1 VKEIMTPKERVKKA
15 ISFSFPDRPP
25 ISHAVLPAAQIAYGE
40 ELEEILQSVDEDF
53 GWSELPDLQPKDFP
67 PQYKT
72 GRNVDAFGTV
82 WYGGKLGIC
91 GIPKEVPLEDL
102 ELYKHYQWPDFS
114 VGPPSHR
121 LYSWHVDRSNK
132 KYYARGGWI
141 VYFEQAQ
148 QLHGFNQLMMDLALG
163 VKQNEAFLQ
172 DLLEFNLRYIDKWLE
187 VGYDGLHFA
196 DDWGTQRS
204 LMVSPDLWRKYF
216 KPAYKKMFEKVI
228 NAGVDVHFHSDGQIS
243 EIIPDLIDIG
253 VKVLNCQVNVIGLDL
268 IKKNYAGKV
277 CFRTDLDRQHVMMF
291 GKPDEVRKHIREVFT
306 HVGSAAG
313 GVIACGEIDD
323 GTPIK
328 NIRAMYEEFSHFS
341 FN

>member
-1 VKEIMTPKERVKKA
+1 
-15 ISFSFPDRPP
+15 
-25 ISHAVLPAAQIAYGE
+25 
-40 ELEEILQSVDEDF
+40 
-53 GWSELPDLQPKDFP
+53 
-67 PQYKT
+67 
-72 GRNVDAFGTV
+72 
-82 WYGGKLGIC
+82 
-91 GIPKEVPLEDL
+91 
-102 ELYKHYQWPDFS
+102 
-114 VGPPSHR
+114 
-121 LYSWHVDRSNK
+121 
-132 KYYARGGWI
+132 
-141 VYFEQAQ
+141 
-148 QLHGFNQLMMDLALG
+148 MMDLALG
-163 VKQNEAFLQ
+163 DQQNEAFLQ
-172 DLLEFNLRYIDKWLE
+172 DLLEFNLRYIDKWPE

-204 LMVSPDLWRKYF
+204 LMILPDLWRKYF
-216 KPAYKKMFEKVI
+216 KPAYKKMFGKVI
-228 NAGVDVHFHSDGQIS
+228 NAGVDVHFYSDGQIS

-291 GKPDEVRKHIREVFT
+291 GKPDQVRKHIREVFT